1 MTATFFGHRDTPQNI
16 AEVLGAKIEELIVS
30 RGVDEFY
37 VGDSGAF
44 DRMVLAELTKL
55 EKRYPFIRY
64 CVVLAYMPTEKK
76 RTDAPTL
83 YPEGLESVPPRFA
96 ITHRNRFMAD
106 RADIAVAYVRNRWGG
121 AFQALDYARRKGREI
136 INLAEWEQ

>member
-16 AEVLGAKIEELIVS
+16 AAVLGAKIEELIVL

-44 DRMVLAELTKL
+44 DRMALRELSKL
-55 EKRYPFIRY
+55 EKKYSFIRY
-64 CVVLAYMPTEKK
+64 CVVLAYMPTEKRK
-76 RTDAPTL
+76 IDEPTL
-83 YPEGLESVPPRFA
+83 YPEGLERVPPRFA
-96 ITHRNRFMAD
+96 ITHRNRFMVD
-106 RADIAVAYVRNRWGG
+106 SADIAVVYVRNSWGG
-121 AFQALDYARRKGREI
+121 AFQALDYARRKEKEI